1 MSDQKL
7 TDEERMRGMA
17 LDICRE
23 AVKQV
28 YERTDCR
35 IQNITFDWRNGVV
48 VGVLCEYSFATV
60 PDNKKN

>member
-1 MSDQKL
+1 
-7 TDEERMRGMA
+7 MRGMA